1 MMIALLSPSKS
12 QDSSRTPSTQ
22 KHTTPEFLDSAA
34 ELVDRLRP
42 LTVPNLAALL
52 SVNEKIARLNAERF
66 AGWTR
71 EHTPKNALQAI
82 FAYTGDVYRGFH
94 VDSLS
99 AEDLYYAQNH
109 LRILTGLYGILRPLD
124 LIQPY
129 RLEMATPLETQ
140 QGKDLYEFWADALT
154 RSVNEALSNH
164 HDHSVVNLASKEY
177 SSALEFD
184 ALDGPVVTPVFKDWK
199 GGKLRTVAIYMKQ
212 ARGAMARFMIA
223 HRIEEPKGLKAFA
236 EDGYRYSEQ
245 HSTEQELVFV
255 R

>member
-1 MMIALLSPSKS
+1 MITLLSPSKS
-12 QDSSRTPSTQ
+12 QDIAHTP
-22 KHTTPEFLDSAA
+22 TTRKYTIPEFLDRAA
-34 ELVDRLRP
+34 ELVDRLRS

-52 SVNEKIARLNAERF
+52 SVSEKIARLNVDRF

-71 EHTPKNALQAI
+71 EHTPENALQAI
-82 FAYTGDVYRGFH
+82 FTYAGDVYRGFA

-109 LRILTGLYGILRPLD
+109 LRTLTGLYGILRPLD

-129 RLEMATPLETQ
+129 RLEMATPLETRR
-140 QGKDLYEFWADALT
+140 GSDLYEFWGDALT
-154 RSVNEALSNH
+154 RTITEALTNH
-164 HDHSVVNLASKEY
+164 HDHTVVNLASKEY
-177 SSALEFD
+177 ASAVD
-184 ALDGPVVTPVFKDWK
+184 SNALDGPVVTPVFKDRK
-199 GGKLRTVAIYMKQ
+199 GEKLRSVAIYMKQ

-223 HRIEEPKGLKAFA
+223 NRVEEPDGLKAFS

-245 HSTEQELVFV
+245 HSTERELVFV